1 MTDQDKEA
9 KFKEFFEKARK
20 GVLKHLDQKGGTLS
34 LGELHEYSMNT
45 YLIQHQRFSQMMES
59 FVNERLVVVDD
70 ETQDSTITEEG
81 RKFIQ
86 S

>member
-70 ETQDSTITEEG
+70 ETQDLTITDEG
-81 RKFIQ
+81 KRFIQ
-86 S
+86 

>member
-59 FVNERLVVVDD
+59 FVNERLVIVDD
-70 ETQDSTITEEG
+70 ETQDSTITDEG
-81 RKFIQ
+81 KKFIQ
-86 S
+86 